1 MAFTK
6 EKEYKSYYFDKVQYW
21 PLVSVQNEN
30 FPIFELKN
38 KTPPIRSTIS
48 KGKRTIQEITP
59 TISKENEELSEDGL
73 TQKEELLYMI
83 RIDSK
88 NRQHWLW
95 ICCCIK
101 FNGMTHENWE
111 TFGELNELNWDT
123 EKEKLFDSCK
133 TDPKKNDLYY
143 LQNFAEKNS
152 DPEEYKQ
159 WLQKWNVY
167 RISTAEVVD
176 PFSASK
182 VIYKTLQHLLRLCNE
197 SWYMLKKNLS
207 KRSRVFYRRRNAQIP

>member
-1 MAFTK
+1 
-6 EKEYKSYYFDKVQYW
+6 
-21 PLVSVQNEN
+21 
-30 FPIFELKN
+30 
-38 KTPPIRSTIS
+38 
-48 KGKRTIQEITP
+48 
-59 TISKENEELSEDGL
+59 
-73 TQKEELLYMI
+73 MI

-95 ICCCIK
+95 ICSCIK
-101 FNGMTHENWE
+101 FNGMTQENWE
-111 TFGELNELNWDT
+111 RFGELNELNWDT

-133 TDPKKNDLYY
+133 TDPKKNDLYH

-167 RISTAEVVD
+167 RISAAEVVD

-182 VIYKTLQHLLRLCNE
+182 VIYKTLQHSLRLCNE
-197 SWYMLKKNLS
+197 SWYMLQKNQLWKS
-207 KRSRVFYRRRNAQIP
+207 QKEAQIP